1 MKTRKM
7 KKHLRTHKRKIR
19 RNRTRKGGMG
29 MLRSMGKTMKNKT
42 MAMGKAVAD
51 SSVAKAISATS
62 GTMINR
68 NTVMMSIVNHKSLNL
83 DPTIATLDGV
93 IIHAEDFL
101 LLFKKYKTLLAEEK
115 VDPKKCIENV
125 LKKGSGNQYETS
137 FTALADHYYDVH
149 FKETFLGMRMSSSIS
164 YKEDDKYFIRVA
176 SKLRNEQEYKMD
188 GVPYK
193 IPEPIPLLPPLPPSE
208 SNDLSS
214 PASSASPASPASPAS
229 SASPASPASS
239 ASSASPASPDKHGG
253 SAANNQRAAEK
264 KAATDKAAAEKK
276 AAADKA
282 AAEKAEERKK
292 REEAEAA
299 ARKKKAEE
307 AAAKKA
313 DEEAKKEAASKKKSD
328 DKEAAEEAKKRE
340 RAQER
345 DADKKAEENFVN
357 IVVTPSKKIKLF
369 KILLKRLMDGFI
381 FGLPYFYR
389 EANEFTEKSNIAF
402 KKNWYTPFPLINVR
416 KRYSFIFTE
425 DTSYAN
431 FLTFLAKTTNTSD
444 TVHRKVCL
452 ANAML
457 LIAYL
462 TPTDTVREK
471 LLDLVEAIESKEG
484 AIKDKFDKKFYTFF
498 KDDKD
503 LLKELGY
510 KTEKLDELIEKL
522 KDAPVEEGVSAST
535 DGVSQGEP
543 AGEAATSE
551 KGASEAGPQVT
562 QTNLQRVTE
571 APTGTPVT
579 VDLNGTSL
587 TVTRQGNG
595 SILLSPKK

>member
-101 LLFKKYKTLLAEEK
+101 LLFKKYKTLLAEEM

-176 SKLRNEQEYKMD
+176 SKLRNEQHYKMD
-188 GVPYK
+188 GETYK

-208 SNDLSS
+208 SNGLSS
-214 PASSASPASPASPAS
+214 PPPPKQPESQSESAVLGGTAS
-229 SASPASPASS
+229 
-239 ASSASPASPDKHGG
+239 
-253 SAANNQRAAEK
+253 NNQRAAEK
-264 KAATDKAAAEKK
+264 KAAADKAAAEKK

-299 ARKKKAEE
+299 ARKAASKKKAEE

-313 DEEAKKEAASKKKSD
+313 AEEAKKEAASKKKSD
-328 DKEAAEEAKKRE
+328 DKQAAEEAKKRE

-345 DADKKAEENFVN
+345 AADKKAEENFVN

-389 EANEFTEKSNIAF
+389 QANEFTEKSNIAF

-416 KRYSFIFTE
+416 KRYSFLFTE

-551 KGASEAGPQVT
+551 KGASEAGHQVT